1 MPEPNFQQS
10 EVSGITYSWTATGSN
25 SGTLTTSL
33 DETTTLTF
41 TSETGGS
48 YDWRELSGDME
59 TGQGTFTLTNASTGY
74 APADLAGDSLI
85 SGTTT
90 YVFKENG
97 VVVVRSPNG
106 SSESTYGY
114 LKTGENAGVL
124 AVPAQVDGVTSTFYK
139 LSYSST
145 GAGTFSEGS
154 SASFDYFADR
164 TNMPAAKGWLWFDQ
178 YPWVYSNREGGW
190 LYFLPSNGK
199 INVYSV
205 QDKAWREMTKSE

>member
-1 MPEPNFQQS
+1 M
-10 EVSGITYSWTATGSN
+10 SGITYTWTATGN
-25 SGTLTTSL
+25 NAGTLATNL

-48 YDWRELSGDME
+48 YDWRELSGDMD
-59 TGQGTFTLTNASTGY
+59 TGQGTFTLTDASGGF
-74 APADLAGDSLI
+74 APTDLAGDSLI

-90 YVFKENG
+90 YVFKDNG
-97 VVVVRSPNG
+97 KVVARSPNG
-106 SSESTYGY
+106 SSESAYAY
-114 LKTGENAGVL
+114 LKTGDNEGVL
-124 AVPAQVDGVTSTFYK
+124 SVSAAATTFYK

-154 SASFDYFADR
+154 TASFDYFVDR
-164 TNMPAAKGWLWFDQ
+164 ANMPAAKGWLWFDQ

-205 QDKAWREMTKSE
+205 RDKAWREMTKSE